1 MIASPADTAEVNG
14 TTDSWR
20 RVSPEWGMID
30 GDGGRPVAVSVVGI
44 GGSLRTDSQSERA
57 LRIALDGA
65 ERAGA
70 KTTLVSG
77 TDLVLPFYD
86 PAEQARDQAARR
98 LVEELRDADGVVL
111 VSPGYHGTVSGL
123 VKNALD
129 YVEDLRE
136 DARPYLDGR
145 AVGCVAT
152 ARGWQAAVT
161 TLTSLRS
168 IVHALRGWPTPL
180 GAAVNSA
187 HVVFGPDGD
196 CSDEQVATTLRTI
209 GLQVVEFAT
218 ARQ

>member
-1 MIASPADTAEVNG
+1 MIGVVTVN
-14 TTDSWR
+14 
-20 RVSPEWGMID
+20 
-30 GDGGRPVAVSVVGI
+30 VVGI

-65 ERAGA
+65 AQAGA

-77 TDLVLPFYD
+77 ADLVLPFYD
-86 PAEQARDQAARR
+86 PAEPDRSPVARR
-98 LVEELRDADGVVL
+98 LVDELRAADGVVL

-136 DARPYLDGR
+136 DLRPYLDGR

-152 ARGWQAAVT
+152 AQGWQAAVT

-187 HVVFGPDGD
+187 QVKFGPDGD
-196 CSDEQVATTLRTI
+196 CSDAKVTATLRTI

-218 ARQ
+218 ARV

>member
-1 MIASPADTAEVNG
+1 MGDDRGVTVN
-14 TTDSWR
+14 
-20 RVSPEWGMID
+20 
-30 GDGGRPVAVSVVGI
+30 VVGI

-57 LRIALDGA
+57 LRIVLDGA

-70 KTTLVSG
+70 KTTLITG
-77 TDLVLPFYD
+77 ADLVLPFYD
-86 PAEQARDQAARR
+86 PAEPDRSPAAYR
-98 LVEELRDADGVVL
+98 LVEELRNADGVVL

-129 YVEDLRE
+129 YIEDLRE
-136 DARPYLDGR
+136 DDRPYLDGR
-145 AVGCVAT
+145 AVGCVAA

-187 HVVFGPDGD
+187 HVLFGADGA
-196 CSDEQVATTLRTI
+196 CSDEQVAATLRTI

-218 ARQ
+218 ARV

>member
-1 MIASPADTAEVNG
+1 MIEGVSGVSGMAVN
-14 TTDSWR
+14 
-20 RVSPEWGMID
+20 
-30 GDGGRPVAVSVVGI
+30 VVGI
-44 GGSLRTDSQSERA
+44 GGSLRADSQSERA

-70 KTTLVSG
+70 KTTLITG
-77 TDLVLPFYD
+77 ADLVLPFYD
-86 PAEQARDQAARR
+86 PAVPERSPAAYR
-98 LVEELRDADGVVL
+98 LVEELRNADGVVL

-129 YVEDLRE
+129 YIEDLRE
-136 DARPYLDGR
+136 DTRPYLDGR
-145 AVGCVAT
+145 AVGCVAA
-152 ARGWQAAVT
+152 ARGWQAAVN

-187 HVVFGPDGD
+187 HVRFEADGD
-196 CSDEQVATTLRTI
+196 CSDDQVAATLRTI

-218 ARQ
+218 SRV

>member
-1 MIASPADTAEVNG
+1 MIGGVTVN
-14 TTDSWR
+14 
-20 RVSPEWGMID
+20 VL
-30 GDGGRPVAVSVVGI
+30 GI
-44 GGSLRTDSQSERA
+44 GGSLRADSQSERA
-57 LRIALDGA
+57 LRLALDGA
-65 ERAGA
+65 AHAGA

-86 PAEQARDQAARR
+86 PAEPERSPNALR
-98 LVEELRDADGVVL
+98 LVEELRAADGVVL
-111 VSPGYHGTVSGL
+111 VSPGYHGTLSGL

-129 YVEDLRE
+129 YIEDLRDDE
-136 DARPYLDGR
+136 RPYLDGR

-152 ARGWQAAVT
+152 AQGWQAAVT

-187 HVVFGPDGD
+187 QVEFGAHGE
-196 CSDEQVATTLRTI
+196 CSDEKVTSALRTI

-218 ARQ
+218 TRV

>member
-1 MIASPADTAEVNG
+1 MGDDRGVSVN
-14 TTDSWR
+14 
-20 RVSPEWGMID
+20 
-30 GDGGRPVAVSVVGI
+30 VVGI

-70 KTTLVSG
+70 KTTMITG
-77 TDLVLPFYD
+77 ADLVLPFYD
-86 PAEQARDQAARR
+86 PAEPARSSAAYR
-98 LVEELRDADGVVL
+98 LVEELRNADGVVL

-145 AVGCVAT
+145 AVGCVAA

-180 GAAVNSA
+180 GAVVNSA
-187 HVVFGPDGD
+187 HVMFGAEGD
-196 CSDEQVATTLRTI
+196 CSDEQVAATLRAI

-218 ARQ
+218 ARV